1 MVERKAAP
9 FSSSPDVESRDGR
22 PLRIL
27 TAAQIRKIDRMLAE
41 IGSFGE
47 VRLIKSKGRVCIL
60 QKVESE
66 NIIQPHTGSQ
76 KPTE

>member
-1 MVERKAAP
+1 MRMAEKKEAVIGEDP
-9 FSSSPDVESRDGR
+9 RDGR

-27 TAAQIRKIDRMLAE
+27 TTAQIRKIDRMLAE
-41 IGSFGE
+41 IGAFGE

-66 NIIQPHTGSQ
+66 NVIQPRPGSQ
-76 KPTE
+76 NYTE